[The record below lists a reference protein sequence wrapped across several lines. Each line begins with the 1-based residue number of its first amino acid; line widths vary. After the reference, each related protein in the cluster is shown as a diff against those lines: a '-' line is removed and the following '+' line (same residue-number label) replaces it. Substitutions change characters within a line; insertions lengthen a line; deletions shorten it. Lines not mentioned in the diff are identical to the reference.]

1 MKDGLAEKK
10 CQIIFNMNGP
20 KCPLCKSNDTA
31 LVAEINKRPENETD
45 FKIAKYQREIRV
57 CNECGVFY
65 NQHNYY
71 LGNIYCGQYN
81 KATYNNKIKERFDTI
96 MALPPT
102 KSDNKGRARRII
114 AFVKKYWKYVPFQ
127 DLSIFDIGSG
137 LCVFLAEMNKYGF
150 KTYCLDPDPLS
161 IRHAKEN
168 VYVNYGWVGMIEEFF
183 QEIKFDII
191 TFNKVLEHV
200 TDPIGVLAKTRGLL
214 NCKGL
219 VYIELPDANST
230 DYINGEEFFLEH
242 NFIFTLE
249 STKFLIK
256 KAGFK
261 VLKLDRIHEPSGKYT
276 IFAFIQP
283 LP

>member
-1 MKDGLAEKK
+1 MHGRE
-10 CQIIFNMNGP
+10 
-20 KCPLCKSNDTA
+20 CPLCKNKDTA
-31 LVAEINKRPENETD
+31 LVVKINKKPENETD
-45 FKIAKYQREIRV
+45 FKIAKYHREIRV
-57 CNECGVFY
+57 CNSCGVFY
-65 NQHNYY
+65 NQHDYY
-71 LGNIYCGQYN
+71 LGDIYCGLYN
-81 KATYNNKIKERFDTI
+81 EATYHNKIRKRFDTI
-96 MALPPT
+96 MALPPA
-102 KSDNKGRARRII
+102 KSDNKGRARRIV
-114 AFVKKYWKYVPFQ
+114 AFVKKYWKYVSPQ

-137 LCVFLAEMNKYGF
+137 LCVFLAEMKKYGF
-150 KTYCLDPDPLS
+150 KTYCIDPDPLS

-168 VYVNYGWVGMIEEFF
+168 VYVNYGWIGRIEEFF

-200 TDPIGVLAKTRGLL
+200 ADPIGVLAKTRGLL

-219 VYIELPDANST
+219 VYIELPDATST
-230 DYINGEEFFLEH
+230 DYINSEEFNSEEFFIEH
-242 NFIFTLE
+242 NFIFTLQ